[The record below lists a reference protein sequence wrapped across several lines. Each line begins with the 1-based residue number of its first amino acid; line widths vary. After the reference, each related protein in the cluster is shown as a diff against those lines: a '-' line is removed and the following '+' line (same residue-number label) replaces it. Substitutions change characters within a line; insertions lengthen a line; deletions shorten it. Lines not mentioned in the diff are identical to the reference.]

1 MTDMEL
7 MRELEFTADDL
18 AANRAGQLSGVQIDR
33 LRVRRKRSIMIGI
46 VIIVV
51 LAFIASLCIFSGM
64 QGSAVLLII
73 GIGLTLVSAVITGT
87 FARYWMRLSADI
99 RENTVSAFTGQLER
113 VVKPVNQR
121 VVTYLLR
128 VGGAEFVVNKEQ
140 FKAFGHEAPYTLYR
154 AKYTGTLLSAESA

>member
-1 MTDMEL
+1 MTDNEL

-18 AANRAGQLSGVQIDR
+18 AANRAGQLSEVQIDR
-33 LRVRRKRSIMIGI
+33 LRARRKRSIVTGI
-46 VIIVV
+46 AMTLA
-51 LAFIASLCIFSGM
+51 LAFVASLCIFSGL

-73 GIGLTLVSAVITGT
+73 GVGLTLVSAVITGT

-99 RENTVSAFTGQLER
+99 RENAVTAFSGKLER

-128 VGGAEFVVNKEQ
+128 VGGAEFAVNKEQ
-140 FKAFGHEAPYTLYR
+140 FKAFAHEAPYTLYR
-154 AKYTGTLLSAESA
+154 AKYTGMLLSAESG